1 MRTITIL
8 DIPIRL
14 LPQEKLDEIFDDF
27 VASPGTHHIVTVNPE
42 YIVYAARNPDFKKIL
57 READLATADGAGI
70 ILAARLRGYHVTLSD
85 RLTGVML
92 TDKLLRFT
100 QQKNLRALI
109 LLKHNSITD
118 DTVLRQ
124 AVTRRYPSLDIT
136 VRREPRSL
144 EELNLL
150 RPEVIF
156 VALGSPHQD
165 LWITRHQGLIPSCK
179 IAVGVGGTFD
189 FISGRIKRA
198 PELLRSRG
206 LEWLFRLL
214 REPKRFMRI
223 IRATIIFPYL
233 VLTRR

>member
-27 VASPGTHHIVTVNPE
+27 VASPGAHHIVTVNPE
-42 YIVYAARNPDFKKIL
+42 YIVEAARNPDFKKIL

-92 TDKLLRFT
+92 TDTLLRFT
-100 QQKNLRALI
+100 QQKHLRALI

-118 DTVLRQ
+118 DTILLQ
-124 AVTRRYPSLDIT
+124 AVTHRYPSLDIT
-136 VRREPRSL
+136 VRREPYSL